1 MSSYR
6 RKLITAVS
14 ATVAAA
20 ALAVT
25 GISAASAASAA
36 SGAEHMQAITTST
49 TSSTASVIAYGVF
62 TEAGRVNL
70 SSSKVSKFVF
80 SNGTITVTHKKTG
93 GSQHFNSKTCLA
105 MISETGTYKMTGG
118 TGSYAGI
125 KGSGTYAL
133 SVLFLGPKVS
143 GKCST
148 TKRPLAQHE
157 ILATSGTVSK

>member
-6 RKLITAVS
+6 RKFITGVS

-62 TEAGRVNL
+62 TEAGTVNL

-148 TKRPLAQHE
+148 TKKPLAQHE